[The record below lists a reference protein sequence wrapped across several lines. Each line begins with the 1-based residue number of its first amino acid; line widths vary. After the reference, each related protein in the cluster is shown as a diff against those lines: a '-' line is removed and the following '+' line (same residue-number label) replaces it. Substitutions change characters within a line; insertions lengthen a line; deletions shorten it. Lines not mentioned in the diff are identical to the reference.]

1 MLLTFTEKGLYCAQG
16 DFYIDPSQP
25 VTKAVIT
32 HAHSDHARWGSQH
45 YLCHHHTVPLLKL
58 RLGDVVC
65 QGVAWGEEVMI
76 NNVQVTLY
84 PAGHVIGSSQVRIAY
99 KGEICVISGDY
110 KTEDDGISGQF
121 EPIKCHTFI
130 TESTF
135 ALPIFQWKA
144 QAIIYQEMRNWVYA
158 NQQQGKT
165 SIFVAYSLG
174 KAQRVIDALS
184 TLQVPILA
192 HGAIANTQEVLQQ
205 MGFNFPLVE
214 KVTPEMPSNRLK
226 KGIVIAPPSAIDTAW
241 TKKFGP
247 SAIGICSGWMQIRG
261 NIKRKNADAGFAL
274 SDHADWNGL
283 LTAIK
288 ATAAEKVYVTHG
300 FTTVLVRYLNENGI
314 EAKEL

>member
-1 MLLTFTEKGLYCAQG
+1 MLVKFTEKGMYCELG
-16 DFYIDPSQP
+16 DFYIDPTQP

-32 HAHSDHARWGSQH
+32 HAHSDHARWGSDH
-45 YLCHHHTVPLLKL
+45 YLCHHQTVPLLKL

-65 QGVAWGEEVMI
+65 QGIAWGEEVII
-76 NNVQVTLY
+76 NNVRVTLY
-84 PAGHVIGSSQVRIAY
+84 PAGHVIGSSQVKIEY
-99 KGEICVISGDY
+99 KGEIWVNSGDY
-110 KTEDDGISGQF
+110 KTEDDGISGAF

-144 QAIIYQEMRNWVYA
+144 QALIYQEMRDWVFA

-174 KAQRVIDALS
+174 KAQRVLDALS
-184 TLQVPILA
+184 SLQEPIIA
-192 HGAIANTQEVLQQ
+192 HGAISNTQDVLQQ
-205 MGFNFPLVE
+205 MGFTFPVIE
-214 KVTPEMPSNRLK
+214 KITPETSTTQLK
-226 KGIVIAPPSAIDTAW
+226 KRIVIAPPSAMDTSW

-261 NIKRKNADAGFAL
+261 NIKRKNADAGFVL

-288 ATAAEKVYVTHG
+288 ATEAEKVYVNHG
-300 FTTVLVRYLNENGI
+300 FQAVLEKRLQELGI
-314 EAKEL
+314 NP